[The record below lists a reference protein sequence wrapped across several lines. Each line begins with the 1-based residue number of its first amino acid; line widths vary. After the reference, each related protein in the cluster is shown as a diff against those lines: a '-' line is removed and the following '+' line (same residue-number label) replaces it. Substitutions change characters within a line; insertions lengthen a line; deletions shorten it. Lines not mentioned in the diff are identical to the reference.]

1 MIKGQNRDTRGKGN
15 GKGKPKLFIY
25 LLEYMIYIVTLNL
38 INLIL

>member
-15 GKGKPKLFIY
+15 GKGKLKLFIY